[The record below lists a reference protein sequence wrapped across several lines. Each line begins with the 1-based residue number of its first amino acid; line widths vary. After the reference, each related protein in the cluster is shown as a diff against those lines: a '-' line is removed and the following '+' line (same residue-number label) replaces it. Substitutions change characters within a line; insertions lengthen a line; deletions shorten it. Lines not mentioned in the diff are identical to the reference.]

1 MRLVVVTPERLVLDA
16 EVEEIYA
23 PGVMGQFGVLPEHV
37 NFLTSLVPGEVR
49 YREKGAD
56 RYLAIGGGVCEVV
69 DDVVTI
75 LADTAETADEI
86 DLERAVSAEQR
97 AVAVLDS
104 VAFGSAEYEEVRSA
118 ADRAAARRAVASRAA

>member
-118 ADRAAARRAVASRAA
+118 MAGWACPYES